1 MEEEKQD
8 NLNKQHQEQEKQS
21 KMLSNELK
29 NKVENKLQEFLQV
42 GIKEDNVD
50 YLYKLIDIH
59 KDIENEEYWKFKKE
73 GIKMR
78 YNTNYGR
85 DDYDREE
92 YGNYRRRGRDSRGR
106 YMARGNYRGE
116 EMIDDMREMYGD
128 YSESREEYDRGNY
141 GAKEDTMKSL
151 DYMLKSVVQFMQML
165 ESDASSEEE
174 MQLIKKYARKISEM

>member
-1 MEEEKQD
+1 MEEE
-8 NLNKQHQEQEKQS
+8 NKINNQEQNIKLNEKV
-21 KMLSNELK
+21 K
-29 NKVENKLQEFLQV
+29 NKVEDKIKQIIDV
-42 GIKEDNVD
+42 GIQLDNVD

-92 YGNYRRRGRDSRGR
+92 YGNYGRRGRDSRGR

-174 MQLIKKYARKISEM
+174 MQLIKKYSRKISEM

>member
-1 MEEEKQD
+1 MEEE
-8 NLNKQHQEQEKQS
+8 NKINNQEQNIKLNEKV
-21 KMLSNELK
+21 K
-29 NKVENKLQEFLQV
+29 NKVEDKIKQIIDV
-42 GIKEDNVD
+42 GIQLDNVD

-92 YGNYRRRGRDSRGR
+92 YGNYGRRGRDSRGR

-174 MQLIKKYARKISEM
+174 VQLIKKYARKISEM

>member
-1 MEEEKQD
+1 MEEE
-8 NLNKQHQEQEKQS
+8 NKINNQEQNIKLNEKV
-21 KMLSNELK
+21 K
-29 NKVENKLQEFLQV
+29 NKVEDKIKQIIDV
-42 GIKEDNVD
+42 GIQLDNVD

-59 KDIENEEYWKFKKE
+59 KDIENEDYWKVKKE
-73 GIKMR
+73 GIVMR

-92 YGNYRRRGRDSRGR
+92 YGNYGRRGRDSRGR

-151 DYMLKSVVQFMQML
+151 DYKNF
-165 ESDASSEEE
+165 
-174 MQLIKKYARKISEM
+174 

>member
-1 MEEEKQD
+1 MEEE
-8 NLNKQHQEQEKQS
+8 NKINNQEQNIKLNEKV
-21 KMLSNELK
+21 K
-29 NKVENKLQEFLQV
+29 NKVEDKIKQIIDV
-42 GIKEDNVD
+42 GIQLDNVD

-92 YGNYRRRGRDSRGR
+92 YGNYGRRGRDSRGR